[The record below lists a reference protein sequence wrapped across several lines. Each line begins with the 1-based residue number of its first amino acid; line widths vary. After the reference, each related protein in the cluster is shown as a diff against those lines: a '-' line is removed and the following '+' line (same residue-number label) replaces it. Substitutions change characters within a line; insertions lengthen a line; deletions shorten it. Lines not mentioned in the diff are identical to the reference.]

1 MATQLPD
8 TPTSTEISVEGAG
21 GPVGVGA
28 LTEGFADAL
37 VTGVCDDALGVVA
50 AVETLKARLD
60 AVALLAWAG
69 LHAAYTQASTDAG
82 WRRSEVE
89 SLAASG
95 TVAEVMAATGLG
107 EGECWRRLRLAVGE
121 PERTATL
128 LAALAAGA
136 ASLTRVLRVHDR
148 TRDLPAADADEVA
161 RVALGPAR
169 DGSIP
174 AEALVRRRVSRAIA
188 ARSTPQEAER
198 RRAGALARR
207 CASAEI
213 HPDGVGSFTATG
225 SSERVTAAMTRIDVL
240 ARRARAAGVHPGR
253 SLAQLRSDITFDLLL
268 HGRCGAP
275 DNTSG
280 AAHAA
285 GPELDWA
292 RLGEP
297 PAARVDVIVA
307 LSTLLGLDETPG
319 ELPGHGPVTADHA
332 RVIAHTA
339 GSTWRRLVVDP
350 VDGSLIELTTTSY
363 QPPARLR
370 AHITAR
376 DQVCRAPG
384 CHHPA
389 GPTDLDHRTPWPT
402 GPTTTS
408 NLDTLHR
415 THHRLKSSRL
425 WGATHDTH
433 TGALTWHTLT
443 GRSYTTYPHDYL
455 DTQRHTLG
463 ADHHHD
469 HHDHDHRH
477 HDHRHDDGRPPIDID
492 RHDDGLPPI
501 DIHPAR
507 RSTPTHPPG
516 HSPNP
521 AATTEPPVP
530 QDDPP
535 PPPF

>member
-207 CASAEI
+207 CAS
-213 HPDGVGSFTATG
+213 
-225 SSERVTAAMTRIDVL
+225 
-240 ARRARAAGVHPGR
+240 
-253 SLAQLRSDITFDLLL
+253 
-268 HGRCGAP
+268 
-275 DNTSG
+275 
-280 AAHAA
+280 
-285 GPELDWA
+285 
-292 RLGEP
+292 
-297 PAARVDVIVA
+297 
-307 LSTLLGLDETPG
+307 
-319 ELPGHGPVTADHA
+319 
-332 RVIAHTA
+332 
-339 GSTWRRLVVDP
+339 
-350 VDGSLIELTTTSY
+350 
-363 QPPARLR
+363 
-370 AHITAR
+370 
-376 DQVCRAPG
+376 
-384 CHHPA
+384 
-389 GPTDLDHRTPWPT
+389 
-402 GPTTTS
+402 
-408 NLDTLHR
+408 
-415 THHRLKSSRL
+415 
-425 WGATHDTH
+425 
-433 TGALTWHTLT
+433 
-443 GRSYTTYPHDYL
+443 
-455 DTQRHTLG
+455 
-463 ADHHHD
+463 
-469 HHDHDHRH
+469 
-477 HDHRHDDGRPPIDID
+477 
-492 RHDDGLPPI
+492 
-501 DIHPAR
+501 
-507 RSTPTHPPG
+507 
-516 HSPNP
+516 
-521 AATTEPPVP
+521 
-530 QDDPP
+530 
-535 PPPF
+535 

>member
-1 MATQLPD
+1 MATSLPD
-8 TPTSTEISVEGAG
+8 TQTLTEMS
-21 GPVGVGA
+21 VGVGA

-50 AVETLKARLD
+50 AVEALKARLD
-60 AVALLAWAG
+60 AVAILAWAG

-188 ARSTPQEAER
+188 ARSTPADAER
-198 RRAGALARR
+198 RRAQALARR
-207 CASAEI
+207 GASAEVD
-213 HPDGVGSFTATG
+213 PEGTGSFTATG
-225 SSERVTAAMTRIDVL
+225 SSERVVAAMTRIDGL
-240 ARRARAAGVHPGR
+240 ARRARAAGVCPGR
-253 SLAQLRSDITFDLLL
+253 SLAALRSDITFDLLL
-268 HGRCGAP
+268 YGRCGAA
-275 DNTSG
+275 DG
-280 AAHAA
+280 ASNRSASQGDQAA
-285 GPELDWA
+285 GSIGPELDWA

-297 PAARVDVIVA
+297 PPARVDVVVA

-319 ELPGHGPVTADHA
+319 ALPGHGPVTADHA

-350 VDGSLIELTTTSY
+350 LDGSLAEITTTSY
-363 QPPARLR
+363 RPPARLR

-389 GPTDLDHRTPWPT
+389 GPTDLDHRTPWPL
-402 GPTTTS
+402 GPTTAS
-408 NLDTLHR
+408 NLDALHR

-425 WGATHDTH
+425 WAATHDTD

-455 DTQRHTLG
+455 DAQREATPH
-463 ADHHHD
+463 DD
-469 HHDHDHRH
+469 HHDHDDNHHHQHDADH
-477 HDHRHDDGRPPIDID
+477 HDDADAD

-501 DIHPAR
+501 DILPAR
-507 RSTPTHPPG
+507 RPAPTNPPS

-521 AATTEPPVP
+521 PIAVEPPVP
-530 QDDPP
+530 QADPP
-535 PPPF
+535 PPF

>member
-1 MATQLPD
+1 
-8 TPTSTEISVEGAG
+8 
-21 GPVGVGA
+21 
-28 LTEGFADAL
+28 
-37 VTGVCDDALGVVA
+37 
-50 AVETLKARLD
+50 
-60 AVALLAWAG
+60 LAWAG

-198 RRAGALARR
+198 RRVGALARR

-213 HPDGVGSFTATG
+213 HPEGVGSFTATG
-225 SSERVTAAMTRIDVL
+225 SSERVAAAMTRIDAL

-268 HGRCGAP
+268 HGRCGAAGNPPEPANTPTSP
-275 DNTSG
+275 DDPGQATAMVTGMLAGVVAN
-280 AAHAA
+280 AA

-350 VDGSLIELTTTSY
+350 VDGSLAELTTTSY

-469 HHDHDHRH
+469 HHHDHRH
-477 HDHRHDDGRPPIDID
+477 HDHRHDNDHDGRPPIDID
-492 RHDDGLPPI
+492 RHDDGRPPI

-535 PPPF
+535 PPF